1 MGQYDDQHPVG
12 GRRNALPARA
22 PHRNRTKILN
32 SARRLFNR
40 NGLTEISID
49 KIMAGA
55 GLTHGGFYKYFAS
68 KEDLYAEAIAHFVNC
83 GPSEDWQRPALVE
96 MQSGVQPDGKKLS
109 RAILS
114 AYLSRE
120 HLDDIDG
127 SCPVIGLATDVAR
140 CGDTTKRAYR
150 QVMEMMISIF
160 TANLGPNPIARE
172 AAKARNNADQ
182 QRALAVVAMC
192 VGSMVLAR
200 AVDDETTA
208 DELRNA
214 SRTYALALAGWERS
228 CGVRST
234 NR

>member
-1 MGQYDDQHPVG
+1 MPYP
-12 GRRNALPARA
+12 PE
-22 PHRNRTKILN
+22 HRTETRTKILD

-68 KEDLYAEAIAHFVNC
+68 KEDLYAEAITHFINC
-83 GPSEDWQRPALVE
+83 GPIRGLAASRAFVE

-140 CGDTTKRAYR
+140 CGDATKRAYR
-150 QVMEMMISIF
+150 QVMEMMTSIF

-214 SRTYALALAGWERS
+214 SRTYALALAGWEDAAA
-228 CGVRST
+228 
-234 NR
+234 